1 MLTYN
6 GEVVNIE
13 VQDDHSYVAEGF
25 LVKNC
30 EHSASPTSEIALG
43 IREQFA

>member
-1 MLTYN
+1 MLPYN
-6 GEVVNIE
+6 GEVFNIE

-30 EHSASPTSEIALG
+30 QHNISPTSEVALEARG
-43 IREQFA
+43 RYA

>member
-1 MLTYN
+1 MLPYF
-6 GEVVNIE
+6 GQVFNIE

-30 EHSASPTSEIALG
+30 QHNISPTSEVALEVEE
-43 IREQFA
+43 RWA